1 MDPTFI
7 VIGVCK
13 GGTNSMIHHFN
24 LHEEIF
30 MSRNEAH
37 FFDDNKAFD
46 RENNCNLTPYRNLFS
61 SKKKIRDEKTPAY
74 VYLRNAMDR
83 IHKHYPNIKL
93 VLVLREPI
101 QRAYSQYNMNV
112 ENKNTREPFLDLI
125 KQEQSIQLREVST

>member
-37 FFDDNKAFD
+37 FFDDNKVSNS
-46 RENNCNLTPYRNLFS
+46 RTL
-61 SKKKIRDEKTPAY
+61 
-74 VYLRNAMDR
+74 
-83 IHKHYPNIKL
+83 
-93 VLVLREPI
+93 
-101 QRAYSQYNMNV
+101 
-112 ENKNTREPFLDLI
+112 
-125 KQEQSIQLREVST
+125 LREVST